1 MNSLEDDDAEE
12 EEAKKTL
19 EAGGALMHEHRSL
32 YKTVELRTGYIHEV
46 IIPNQDPKS
55 VLTWDFDV
63 MRSDLH
69 FTLYRATKE
78 LPPKTGKF
86 RDVVNCSLLETQIIF
101 PYI

>member
-1 MNSLEDDDAEE
+1 MNSLEEEDDGEE
-12 EEAKKTL
+12 QENKKVLEA
-19 EAGGALMHEHRSL
+19 AGGALMHEHRSL

-78 LPPKTGKF
+78 LPSKIGKF
-86 RDVVNCSLLETQIIF
+86 EGVNF
-101 PYI
+101 RF